1 MTAPARAGAVL
12 YVIKVHIMKTLKT
25 LIVAA
30 LFALSA
36 VLCAAQNFE
45 PTTTWPYIYENF
57 MPGKLVMNT
66 GKVVEGKY
74 NICIDDSRVHF
85 IDGDMVK
92 QASVVEVVSVQ
103 IGNDVYIN
111 AAGRMMKVLQ
121 KSDKGV
127 VAEDISID
135 YARLNETGGAYG
147 SSSSSIA
154 TTALSSLEGIGG
166 TRTNMN
172 HMELKSSKENGKTL
186 TLNKKLYL
194 VFGGRSVLAT
204 KRDVQDMPGIDKTK
218 LKSFL
223 KSNKIKWKEP
233 VSLIVLVDYL
243 ADNQQ

>member
-1 MTAPARAGAVL
+1 
-12 YVIKVHIMKTLKT
+12 MKTLKT
-25 LIVAA
+25 FIAA
-30 LFALSA
+30 AFFALSA
-36 VLCAAQNFE
+36 TLCAAQGFE
-45 PTTTWPYIYENF
+45 PTTTWPYIYEDF

-66 GKVVEGKY
+66 GKVVEGSY
-74 NICIDDSRVHF
+74 NICIDNGKVHF

-92 QASVVEVVSVQ
+92 QASAVEVTSVQ
-103 IGNDVYIN
+103 IGNDIYIN
-111 AAGRMMKVLQ
+111 AAGKMMRVLQ

-147 SSSSSIA
+147 SSSSSTA

-172 HMELKSSKENGKTL
+172 HMELKSSKESGKTL
-186 TLNKKLYL
+186 TLNKKYYL
-194 VFGGRSVLAT
+194 VFGGRSVVAT
-204 KRDVQDMPGIDKTK
+204 KRDVQDMPGIDKAK